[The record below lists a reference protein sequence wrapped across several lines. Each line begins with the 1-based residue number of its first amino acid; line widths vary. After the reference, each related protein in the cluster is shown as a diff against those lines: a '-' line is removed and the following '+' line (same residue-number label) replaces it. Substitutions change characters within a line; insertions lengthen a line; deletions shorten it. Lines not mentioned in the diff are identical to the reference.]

1 MLIADYSVC
10 IPIITRN
17 REIIRMKSV
26 HSRFREQKAHK
37 TPKRA
42 LPFEIACCKGPAI
55 KALNCCVMPLT
66 TTLITEDRGGSR
78 NLGRRGHIKGV
89 GAGGGCA
96 PSRAK
101 RGSFEQ
107 YSNTDTHS

>member
-1 MLIADYSVC
+1 MYLPDQSMARRIGDLQGR
-10 IPIITRN
+10 IQEFR
-17 REIIRMKSV
+17 KGGGGGGGV
-26 HSRFREQKAHK
+26 HR
-37 TPKRA
+37 
-42 LPFEIACCKGPAI
+42 
-55 KALNCCVMPLT
+55 
-66 TTLITEDRGGSR
+66 
-78 NLGRRGHIKGV
+78 KGV

>member
-1 MLIADYSVC
+1 MISFIFGDILEVC
-10 IPIITRN
+10 NVLYT
-17 REIIRMKSV
+17 
-26 HSRFREQKAHK
+26 
-37 TPKRA
+37 
-42 LPFEIACCKGPAI
+42 G
-55 KALNCCVMPLT
+55 
-66 TTLITEDRGGSR
+66 GGSR
-78 NLGRRGHIKGV
+78 NLGRGGGGGGHRKEV